1 MRICVNSQTP
11 FVRFKLNLNDLLDKY
26 GPLPDP
32 VDIKDLEEG
41 VDYDYTP
48 GGVTAMVYPLVKNMM
63 SRKIASKVT
72 WVSLGV
78 NYPPRVQIGDILVS
92 HIQIPED
99 VLLDYTAFKENL
111 WLWIHGFPGELAF
124 DRWYAAYSRYNW
136 ANAEKLLEVRNEAD
150 VFYVQD
156 FQLLQTGGIIGPPA
170 PAVLR
175 WHVPFTPEAL
185 PLLTHRAVTKWVE
198 SFDAIVVS
206 TRRDL
211 EGLVKSAYRG
221 RAHQVYPF
229 VDPDDWK
236 EAPTEAA
243 IDQVKQRVGLRGGEE
258 LLLMVARMDRIK
270 SQDVA
275 IRALSHLKNRGRFR
289 LALIGDGSFSSTK
302 SGGLGHGK
310 GERWRAELVGIVK
323 DLGMQD
329 KVSFLGHV
337 SRDELRAAY
346 SISSVVLLTS
356 NLEGFGITAL
366 EGWMNKKP
374 VVVSKGAGV
383 SELVIDGSNGYTFP
397 SGDDQKAAEA
407 IFKAH
412 TEGDKLGENGLETS
426 KQCYIGV
433 AVEKEKA
440 ILEEAISIY
449 K

>member
-1 MRICVNSQTP
+1 VRICVNSQTP
-11 FVRFKLNLNDLLDKY
+11 FVRFKLSLNELLDKY
-26 GPLPDP
+26 GLLPDP
-32 VDIKDLEEG
+32 IEIGDLEEE
-41 VDYDYTP
+41 VDYDFSP
-48 GGVTAMVYPLVKNMM
+48 GGVTAMVYPLVKSML
-63 SRKIASKVT
+63 SRKYASKVT

-92 HIQIPED
+92 HIQIPDD
-99 VLLDYTAFKENL
+99 VLRDYTAFKESL
-111 WLWIHGFPGELAF
+111 WSWIHGFPGEMAL
-124 DRWYAAYSRYNW
+124 DRWYEAYARYNW
-136 ANAEKLLEVRNEAD
+136 ANAEKLLEVRNESD
-150 VFYVQD
+150 VFYIQD
-156 FQLLQTGGIIGPPA
+156 FQLLMTGGIIGPPA

-185 PLLTHRAVTKWVE
+185 PLLTRRAVTKWVE

-211 EGLVKSAYRG
+211 EGLVKSAFRG

-229 VDPDDWK
+229 VDPADWK
-236 EAPTEAA
+236 ETPTEAA
-243 IDQVKQRVGLRGGEE
+243 VEQAKQRIGLKDGEE

-275 IRALSHLKNRGRFR
+275 IKALSHLKNRGRFR
-289 LALIGDGSFSSTK
+289 LALVGDGSFSSAK

-310 GERWRAELVGIVK
+310 GERWKAELAAIVNG
-323 DLGMQD
+323 LGLQD

-337 SRDELRAAY
+337 SRDELRSAY
-346 SISSVVLLTS
+346 SIASIVLLTS
-356 NLEGFGITAL
+356 NTEGFGITAL
-366 EGWMNKKP
+366 EGWMNRKP

-407 IFKAH
+407 ILKTQAV
-412 TEGDKLGENGLETS
+412 GDKLGENGLETS

-433 AVEKEKA
+433 AVDKERA